1 MQDRRYY
8 EVRFFDY
15 PDLVT
20 TAQLREMLGGVTQ
33 RTALGILWRGE
44 IKPLRVCNCYRIPK
58 ASVIDYLLSDS
69 YPALKK
75 RVDISRHQNGSPEV
89 VENNKKKLIKYCD
102 VPRTR
107 QDLMFLIDVTSKK
120 TFFRLYLRPLLQ
132 SGDLRMTIPE
142 QPSISTQR
150 YVRNIQY

>member
-8 EVRFFDY
+8 EVGFFGY

-20 TAQLREMLGGVTQ
+20 TAQLQEMLGGVNE
-33 RTALGILWRGE
+33 RTALGLLWRGE
-44 IKPLRVCNCYRIPK
+44 IKSFRVSSRYQIPK
-58 ASVIDYLLSDS
+58 ASVIDFLLSDN
-69 YPALKK
+69 YQALKK
-75 RVDISRHQNGSPEV
+75 RIDVSHHKDESPEV
-89 VENNKKKLIKYCD
+89 IENNKKKLIKYCET
-102 VPRTR
+102 PRTR

-132 SGDLRMTIPE
+132 SGDLQMTIPD

-150 YVRNIQY
+150 YVRKIRY